1 MCQVCHSGPQMYNW
15 DEETGAVVRSI
26 SLAGL
31 LGREVA
37 WEHVVRLGCVGVLA
51 AEVPPT

>member
-1 MCQVCHSGPQMYNW
+1 MCQVCHSGPQMYKW
-15 DEETGAVVRSI
+15 DEETGAVVRYI

-37 WEHVVRLGCVGVLA
+37 WEHVV
-51 AEVPPT
+51 